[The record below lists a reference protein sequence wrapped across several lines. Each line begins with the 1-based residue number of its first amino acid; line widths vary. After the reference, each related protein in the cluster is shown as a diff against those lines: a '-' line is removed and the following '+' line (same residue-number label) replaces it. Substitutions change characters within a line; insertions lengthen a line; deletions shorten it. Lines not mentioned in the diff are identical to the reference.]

1 MPPFAFL
8 GIAVPSNADI
18 SEFRFRG
25 LIAGY
30 FTRPSS
36 CLILGIAIGL
46 AIGICSAAP
55 FLVRGLYSSRSESA
69 PTRPFS
75 PDSAPLVSAN
85 RDGSTARDSAQEAIG
100 LVIHHLQA
108 GQVQYAYDA
117 LLAAMRIA
125 PSDQAVFQASL
136 DFIRKASATGNDDS
150 MVLADDVYE
159 RAANLIPF
167 LPLAQLEKARKDHT
181 TVGNKLHPLKPGA
194 NQDNPLAESERLLDA
209 VNVGQPSFVRAR
221 LLREVETELGN
232 ESTQFASSQ
241 TPANNQDQF
250 WKRWKTVKDRY
261 DKAESALL
269 ADLYRET
276 CQPQSLAWLKKVRD
290 SDKEF
295 AEVGLE
301 NIHQANSRI
310 LDLISDGQ
318 RITRDLAPY
327 LEAGVPTA
335 VQENQQDALDNHLVR
350 LSQLREWN
358 YNRWALNRVERVEQS
373 GGDNLEKLKSL
384 AVLDESRLAPYVAQ
398 RFAEVWKKFF
408 EECSKDDKVEAT
420 KLRILREYQ
429 K

>member
-1 MPPFAFL
+1 
-8 GIAVPSNADI
+8 VPSNADM

-36 CLILGIAIGL
+36 CLILGIAIG
-46 AIGICSAAP
+46 ICSAAP
-55 FLVRGLYSSRSESA
+55 FLVRGLYGSHSESA
-69 PTRPFS
+69 PTRPFK
-75 PDSAPLVSAN
+75 PDSALLVSAN
-85 RDGSTARDSAQEAIG
+85 REMPTARDSAPEAIG

-108 GQVQYAYDA
+108 GEMQNAYDG

-125 PSDQAVFQASL
+125 PSDQAVFQSSL
-136 DFIRKASATGNDDS
+136 DFVRKASATGNDDS
-150 MVLADDVYE
+150 AALADDVYE

-181 TVGNKLHPLKPGA
+181 TVGNTLHPLKQGP
-194 NQDNPLAESERLLDA
+194 NQDNPLAEAERLLDA
-209 VNVGQPSFVRAR
+209 VNARQPSFVRVR

-232 ESTQFASSQ
+232 QSTLFASSQ
-241 TPANNQDQF
+241 KSANDRDQF
-250 WKRWKTVKDRY
+250 WKRWKTVKDQY

-269 ADLYRET
+269 ADLYLET
-276 CQPQSLAWLKKVRD
+276 CQPQVQAWLKKVRN

-327 LEAGVPTA
+327 LEAGVPAA
-335 VQENQQDALDNHLVR
+335 VQDNQQDALDNHLVR

-384 AVLDESRLAPYVAQ
+384 AVIDESRLAPYVAQ
-398 RFAEVWKKFF
+398 RFADVWKKFF
-408 EECSKDDKVEAT
+408 DECSKDDKVEAT
-420 KLRILREYQ
+420 KLRILRDYQ